1 MKKKTLLILIPSLLF
16 LICFNPTVKAMSTP
30 EGTGADDPGIIEYV
44 QRFDDLS
51 GVLVVMTEAHNTSGV
66 LDIYITALVVC
77 DDANRIFKL
86 KIYDSDEKSFIDV
99 NDEDGIGI
107 KSRPFSVTPHPDFE
121 SLIWTAVATDIEGI
135 LIYAQ
140 ISLQYFYDEEYD
152 RDEAGDD
159 DEDDDSISK
168 EEHEKAVKKASRNTA
183 LSYLTVT
190 FIAII
195 LTGAVVIQRKG
206 TGIKAFI
213 KSKIRDKGD

>member
-1 MKKKTLLILIPSLLF
+1 MKKKTLILIPSLLF

-77 DDANRIFKL
+77 DNASRIFKL
-86 KIYDSDEKSFIDV
+86 KIYDSDEKSFIEV
-99 NDEDGIGI
+99 NDENGIGI

-121 SLIWTAVATDIEGI
+121 SLIWTAFATDMTGEI
-135 LIYAQ
+135 IYAQ
-140 ISLQYFYDEEYD
+140 ISLQYFFDEDYD
-152 RDEAGDD
+152 RDEAGEEDE
-159 DEDDDSISK
+159 EDDDSVSK
-168 EEHEKAVKKASRNTA
+168 EEHEKAVKIASRNTA
-183 LSYLTVT
+183 LSYLAVT
-190 FIAII
+190 F
-195 LTGAVVIQRKG
+195 LTIFLTVAVVIQRKG